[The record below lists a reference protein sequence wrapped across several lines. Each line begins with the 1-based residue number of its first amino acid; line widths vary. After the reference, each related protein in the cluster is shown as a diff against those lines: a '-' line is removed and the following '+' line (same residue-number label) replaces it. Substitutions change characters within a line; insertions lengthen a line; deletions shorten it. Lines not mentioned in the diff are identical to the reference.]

1 MGTKRAFCNTF
12 VRVTFLRL
20 GLGVDMEGA
29 RLEALASL
37 RAEIARLERGKPIS
51 EGPEAL
57 PFGVAAIDAQLP
69 ADGLLLGAMHE
80 LQAAGPDT
88 ETGAAPAL
96 FAAGILAR
104 RPGTVVWIGRETEV
118 FAAGLLDA
126 GLDPRRVVFV
136 DAGKF
141 GLLAMEEALGVADVA
156 GVVCEL
162 EGRLDLVTSRRLQ
175 LAAEGSEVLGLLI
188 RRSRRFDDPVL
199 RQPSAAAT
207 RWRIG
212 CAAVPGGAGACA
224 GHPWAEPAAVAGWS
238 CCGAEGVREDP
249 GSWRGAMRRVV
260 SLWLP
265 YWPIDRLRRHDAS
278 LPADGPLV
286 TRLHDGRRMVIAAAC
301 SAARE
306 LGLHAGMP
314 VAHAQ
319 AMVPKLT
326 VVDATPGD
334 DAEALG
340 RLAAWCL
347 RLSPMT
353 APDQP
358 DGVWIDVT
366 GCTHFHGGERAMLDG
381 LVEAPGRSGP
391 AGQGGHRR
399 HPGRGPRDG
408 PLRREPGRG
417 GGRRRRRRRRGAA
430 SGQGATP
437 RRPDDRRAA

>member
-1 MGTKRAFCNTF
+1 
-12 VRVTFLRL
+12 
-20 GLGVDMEGA
+20 MEGA

-37 RAEIARLERGKPIS
+37 RAEIARLERGKPTF
-51 EGPEAL
+51 EGPAAL

-136 DAGKF
+136 DAGKTT
-141 GLLAMEEALGVADVA
+141 LLAMEEALGVADVA

-212 CAAVPGGAGACA
+212 TLPSSAALAHAPDISGLSRPLWQLELLRCRGG
-224 GHPWAEPAAVAGWS
+224 
-238 CCGAEGVREDP
+238 EG
-249 GSWRGAMRRVV
+249 GSWIVEGC
-260 SLWLP
+260 
-265 YWPIDRLRRHDAS
+265 DA
-278 LPADGPLV
+278 
-286 TRLHDGRRMVIAAAC
+286 
-301 SAARE
+301 
-306 LGLHAGMP
+306 
-314 VAHAQ
+314 Q
-319 AMVPKLT
+319 
-326 VVDATPGD
+326 
-334 DAEALG
+334 G
-340 RLAAWCL
+340 RLALATVL
-347 RLSPMT
+347 ADRPA
-353 APDQP
+353 APARR
-358 DGVWIDVT
+358 
-366 GCTHFHGGERAMLDG
+366 FA
-381 LVEAPGRSGP
+381 
-391 AGQGGHRR
+391 AG
-399 HPGRGPRDG
+399 
-408 PLRREPGRG
+408 
-417 GGRRRRRRRRGAA
+417 
-430 SGQGATP
+430 
-437 RRPDDRRAA
+437 

>member
-1 MGTKRAFCNTF
+1 MGTKRAFCNPF
-12 VRVTFLRL
+12 VHVTFLRL

-37 RAEIARLERGKPIS
+37 RAEIARLERGKPTF
-51 EGPEAL
+51 EGPAAL

-136 DAGKF
+136 DAGKTA
-141 GLLAMEEALGVADVA
+141 LLAMEEALGVADVA

-212 CAAVPGGAGACA
+212 ALPS
-224 GHPWAEPAAVAGWS
+224 PAALAHAPDISGLSRPLWQLELLR
-238 CCGAEGVREDP
+238 CRGGEG
-249 GSWRGAMRRVV
+249 GSWIVEGC
-260 SLWLP
+260 
-265 YWPIDRLRRHDAS
+265 DA
-278 LPADGPLV
+278 
-286 TRLHDGRRMVIAAAC
+286 
-301 SAARE
+301 
-306 LGLHAGMP
+306 
-314 VAHAQ
+314 Q
-319 AMVPKLT
+319 
-326 VVDATPGD
+326 
-334 DAEALG
+334 G
-340 RLAAWCL
+340 RLALATVL
-347 RLSPMT
+347 ADRPA
-353 APDQP
+353 APARR
-358 DGVWIDVT
+358 
-366 GCTHFHGGERAMLDG
+366 FA
-381 LVEAPGRSGP
+381 
-391 AGQGGHRR
+391 AG
-399 HPGRGPRDG
+399 
-408 PLRREPGRG
+408 
-417 GGRRRRRRRRGAA
+417 
-430 SGQGATP
+430 
-437 RRPDDRRAA
+437 